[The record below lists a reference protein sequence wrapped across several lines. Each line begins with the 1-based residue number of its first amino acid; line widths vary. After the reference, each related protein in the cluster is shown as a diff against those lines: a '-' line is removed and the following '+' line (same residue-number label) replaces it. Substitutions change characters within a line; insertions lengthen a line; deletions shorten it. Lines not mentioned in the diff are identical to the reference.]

1 MQDRDMYFRTQ
12 KGGEEISNR
21 SKAIS
26 MICRHV
32 LIMVNGSMSVG
43 ELAQNAPDSW
53 QVRDKLIEL
62 ESLGLISIEKS

>member
-1 MQDRDMYFRTQ
+1 MKDRDKYFRTQ
-12 KGGEEISNR
+12 NGAEEIANR
-21 SKAIS
+21 SKAINVL
-26 MICRHV
+26 CRHV

-53 QVRDKLIEL
+53 QVRDKLSEL